1 MISETSIT
9 ITEGEEEGIIKQD
22 DDDDEN
28 TSHNEISSSSRA
40 AAAITAAAAVD
51 HATSAEQV
59 QADLARA
66 ELLLA
71 EEEEKYDLIFGDNY
85 DEDKD
90 ETIPHDRDDTIE
102 DSDSKRTG
110 QLPRSGLTN
119 TLNTS
124 SSNNNMVRE
133 GDEQQLGS
141 NIETVT
147 SKDDFIND
155 GLQRWQDAR
164 DVWCGNSSGNSQSST
179 SASLPRSAINI
190 DVDKIIDILFD
201 PRWRGGGIVP
211 TVPPAAAAASIATT
225 RTDSGTLSPSSSD
238 FGESSGALPPILSPQ
253 QQLHQDHLP
262 PRFPS
267 NVPLPQMIDVLVDL
281 WEAEGLDI

>member
-119 TLNTS
+119 NLNTS

-155 GLQRWQDAR
+155 GEFCFNLVECISWYLSHA
-164 DVWCGNSSGNSQSST
+164 ST
-179 SASLPRSAINI
+179 L
-190 DVDKIIDILFD
+190 
-201 PRWRGGGIVP
+201 
-211 TVPPAAAAASIATT
+211 
-225 RTDSGTLSPSSSD
+225 
-238 FGESSGALPPILSPQ
+238 
-253 QQLHQDHLP
+253 
-262 PRFPS
+262 
-267 NVPLPQMIDVLVDL
+267 
-281 WEAEGLDI
+281 

>member
-1 MISETSIT
+1 M
-9 ITEGEEEGIIKQD
+9 G

-51 HATSAEQV
+51 HATSVEQV

-141 NIETVT
+141 TIETVT

-190 DVDKIIDILFD
+190 DVDEIIDILFD

-211 TVPPAAAAASIATT
+211 TVPVPSAAAAASIATT

-238 FGESSGALPPILSPQ
+238 FGESSGVLPPILSPQ

>member
-1 MISETSIT
+1 MMVSFVLFDRIYLVVFKSCF
-9 ITEGEEEGIIKQD
+9 
-22 DDDDEN
+22 
-28 TSHNEISSSSRA
+28 
-40 AAAITAAAAVD
+40 
-51 HATSAEQV
+51 
-59 QADLARA
+59 DLLILIV
-66 ELLLA
+66 LLCCRCYCFVLYVPPG
-71 EEEEKYDLIFGDNY
+71 K
-85 DEDKD
+85 
-90 ETIPHDRDDTIE
+90 
-102 DSDSKRTG
+102 
-110 QLPRSGLTN
+110 
-119 TLNTS
+119 
-124 SSNNNMVRE
+124 
-133 GDEQQLGS
+133 
-141 NIETVT
+141 
-147 SKDDFIND
+147 

-190 DVDKIIDILFD
+190 DVDEIIDILFD

-211 TVPPAAAAASIATT
+211 TAPPAAAAAAASIATT